1 MPRGDK
7 SRALLT
13 SPHLRGAVTVSIG
26 RFAAT
31 PPPPYYVVV
40 FSGLR
45 RPSSNERL
53 YKAAAKRLV
62 ALALRQPGCLGVEA
76 AAGDD
81 GFGITVAYFS
91 DQSSIASWANNAEHV
106 DAQRRGRE
114 KCYSHYEVRIA
125 RVERAHHLTIRAPVE
140 QRSRSAQRRA
150 RY

>member
-7 SRALLT
+7 SRASLT
-13 SPHLRGAVTVSIG
+13 SPHPRAAVTVSIG

-45 RPSSNERL
+45 RPSSNEQL
-53 YKAAAKRLV
+53 YKATAKRLV
-62 ALALRQPGCLGVEA
+62 ALALRQPGCLGVEV

-91 DQSSIASWANNAEHV
+91 DQPSKAESASQQASWRIKMNGI
-106 DAQRRGRE
+106 RRQSG
-114 KCYSHYEVRIA
+114 A
-125 RVERAHHLTIRAPVE
+125 
-140 QRSRSAQRRA
+140 
-150 RY
+150 

>member
-7 SRALLT
+7 SRASLT
-13 SPHLRGAVTVSIG
+13 SPHPRGAVTVSIG

-45 RPSSNERL
+45 RPSANERL
-53 YKAAAKRLV
+53 HKATARRLV

-81 GFGITVAYFS
+81 GFAITVAYFS
-91 DQSSIASWANNAEHV
+91 DQASIGSWASHAEPV
-106 DAQRRGRE
+106 EAQGRRRE
-114 KCYSHYEVRIA
+114 KCYSHYEVRI
-125 RVERAHHLTIRAPVE
+125 
-140 QRSRSAQRRA
+140 
-150 RY
+150 

>member
-7 SRALLT
+7 SRASLT
-13 SPHLRGAVTVSIG
+13 SPHPRAAVTVSIG

-45 RPSSNERL
+45 RPSSNEQL
-53 YKAAAKRLV
+53 YKATAKRLV
-62 ALALRQPGCLGVEA
+62 ALALRQPGCLGVEV

-91 DQSSIASWANNAEHV
+91 DQPSIGSWANDAEHV
-106 DAQRRGRE
+106 DAQRRERE

-125 RVERAHHLTIRAPVE
+125 RVERAYHLMSRAPIE
-140 QRSRSAQRRA
+140 QRSRSVQRRA
-150 RY
+150 RF